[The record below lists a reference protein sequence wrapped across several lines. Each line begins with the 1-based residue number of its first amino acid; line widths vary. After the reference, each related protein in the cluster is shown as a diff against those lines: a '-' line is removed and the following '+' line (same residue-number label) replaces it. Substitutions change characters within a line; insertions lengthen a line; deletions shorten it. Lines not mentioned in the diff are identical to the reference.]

1 MRRTLSLLSLL
12 AVASWG
18 AACGGGDSNATNGN
32 ANNGNGNATRN
43 GVVETNANVPK
54 NLNANSAPS
63 NVGVLTNDNGNK
75 NTDGVRPIND
85 NGNHAANGNKN
96 ANGSRNANGVANRNG
111 NH

>member
-18 AACGGGDSNATNGN
+18 AACGGGDSNATNSN

-54 NLNANSAPS
+54 NMNANSAPS

-85 NGNHAANGNKN
+85 NANHSANHN
-96 ANGSRNANGVANRNG
+96 ANGARNVNGVANRNA

>member
-18 AACGGGDSNATNGN
+18 AACGGGDSNATNSN

-54 NLNANSAPS
+54 NLNVNSAPS

-75 NTDGVRPIND
+75 NTDGVRSV
-85 NGNHAANGNKN
+85 NGNANHNANGNKN
-96 ANGSRNANGVANRNG
+96 ANGVVNHNAN
-111 NH
+111 H

>member
-18 AACGGGDSNATNGN
+18 AACGGGDSNATNAN

-85 NGNHAANGNKN
+85 NGNHAANKNTSGNKN
-96 ANGSRNANGVANRNG
+96 ANGTANRNG

>member
-18 AACGGGDSNATNGN
+18 AACGGGDSNATNAN

-54 NLNANSAPS
+54 NLNANTAPS

-75 NTDGVRPIND
+75 NTDGVRSMND
-85 NGNHAANGNKN
+85 NKSGNGNHN
-96 ANGSRNANGVANRNG
+96 ANGSRNANGGANRNG